1 MKQHFV
7 NQQTLKQLGYDNG
20 LDLVPTWELDENLQT
35 RYALIGF
42 KSEAQINHVM
52 SLCDNFE
59 RVVIVRKP
67 FDNCWRLSDFENEII
82 VDESLYENAADGI
95 SFCYDTSYFEDLLQD
110 EMYMEA
116 DGVDEHSV
124 CEIIE
129 RIQALKPGEVV
140 VVAGNDHFVETL
152 QTHVLNYRDSNG
164 WLWAVALR

>member
-7 NQQTLKQLGYDNG
+7 NQQTLKQLAYDNG

-52 SLCDNFE
+52 SLFDNFE

-116 DGVDEHSV
+116 NGVDEHSV
-124 CEIIE
+124 CEIIK

>member
-7 NQQTLKQLGYDNG
+7 NQQTLKQLAYDNG

-67 FDNCWRLSDFENEII
+67 FDNCWRLSDLKMRS
-82 VDESLYENAADGI
+82 SLMNPCMKMPLTVFHFATTLPTLKICCRMKCIWRRMALMNILFAKSLNA
-95 SFCYDTSYFEDLLQD
+95 F
-110 EMYMEA
+110 
-116 DGVDEHSV
+116 
-124 CEIIE
+124 
-129 RIQALKPGEVV
+129 R
-140 VVAGNDHFVETL
+140 
-152 QTHVLNYRDSNG
+152 R
-164 WLWAVALR
+164 

>member
-7 NQQTLKQLGYDNG
+7 NQQTLKQLAYDNG

-42 KSEAQINHVM
+42 KSEAQ
-52 SLCDNFE
+52 
-59 RVVIVRKP
+59 
-67 FDNCWRLSDFENEII
+67 
-82 VDESLYENAADGI
+82 
-95 SFCYDTSYFEDLLQD
+95 
-110 EMYMEA
+110 
-116 DGVDEHSV
+116 
-124 CEIIE
+124 IIE

-164 WLWAVALR
+164 WLRAVALR

>member
-1 MKQHFV
+1 MNPCMKMPLTVFHFAT
-7 NQQTLKQLGYDNG
+7 TL
-20 LDLVPTWELDENLQT
+20 
-35 RYALIGF
+35 
-42 KSEAQINHVM
+42 
-52 SLCDNFE
+52 
-59 RVVIVRKP
+59 
-67 FDNCWRLSDFENEII
+67 
-82 VDESLYENAADGI
+82 
-95 SFCYDTSYFEDLLQD
+95 EDLLQD